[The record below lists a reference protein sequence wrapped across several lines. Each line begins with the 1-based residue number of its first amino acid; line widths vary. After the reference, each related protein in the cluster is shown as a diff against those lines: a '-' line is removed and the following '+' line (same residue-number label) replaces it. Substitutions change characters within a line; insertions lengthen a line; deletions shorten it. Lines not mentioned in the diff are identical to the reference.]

1 MPDADHDRARIRAAF
16 PRLAGAGD
24 DILSL
29 ADYLDRRPER
39 YYTHAAAEA
48 MSDLLAGVRR
58 DHPDLIIRFFLSY
71 HEALKTAFRSMEDIN
86 RLSLQDETLGDIGT
100 DELGRLSALDLV
112 IHPAYLRLTEAVL
125 GVAILPAAQLERRKR
140 AKDELN
146 IGAQARFDELAN
158 GPFAPCLEPFQ
169 RNIRNAIAHGSLIFH
184 EDGVEYRDFKETVT
198 HDVASA
204 FRLFDRAVDVCNGFL
219 LAYRLF
225 FIEAAEFLASADVTI
240 PLPVLIRE
248 LQAQIETPSWRILG
262 ALETRY
268 ADDKPGL
275 RLLVDSS
282 LEDDREVYATTGMTG
297 AVAERLAPGFDMYDI
312 QLQAFGMPKG
322 VGVAMGATLRD
333 LRRRGIRAPMKVAD
347 AFERILVFPRITEQ
361 RADLVPDT
369 FIAGQPLLRRTRLV
383 RKADWLQLDATI
395 VLDMDDMDAAKAYL
409 RAHARDLIATAIK
422 ESRTAA
428 DEPDLRS
435 LPIGAVYMT
444 IFLRDMRQRGLGG
457 IGTNTLCRIIDRP
470 VGPIADWP
478 LYKSIIEMQGR
489 MRIEWNTAPFGDD

>member
-1 MPDADHDRARIRAAF
+1 MPVSNHDRARIRAAF
-16 PRLAGAGD
+16 PRIEAAGD

-39 YYTHAAAEA
+39 FYSRTAAEA
-48 MSDLLAGVRR
+48 MSVLLNSLQLN
-58 DHPDLIIRFFLSY
+58 HPDLLIRFFRSN
-71 HEALKTAFRSMEDIN
+71 HEALKTAFRSMDDIN
-86 RLSLQDETLGDIGT
+86 RLLLQDETLGDIGA

-125 GVAILPAAQLERRKR
+125 GVAILPAAQIERRKR

-146 IGAQARFDELAN
+146 IALQARFEELAN

-169 RNIRNAIAHGSLIFH
+169 RNVRNAIAHGSLVFH

-198 HDVASA
+198 HGVVSA

-219 LAYRLF
+219 LAYRCF
-225 FIEAAEFLASADVTI
+225 FIEAATFLVSANVTV
-240 PLPVLIRE
+240 PLPVVIRE
-248 LQAQIETPSWRILG
+248 LQAQVETPSWRILG

-282 LEDDREVYATTGMTG
+282 LDDDREVYATTGVTG

-322 VGVAMGATLRD
+322 VGVAKGATLSD
-333 LRRRGIRAPMKVAD
+333 LRKRGITTPMKVAD
-347 AFERILVFPRITEQ
+347 AFERILIFPRITEQ
-361 RADLVPDT
+361 RADHVPDA
-369 FIAGQPLLRRTRLV
+369 FVADQPLLRRTRLV
-383 RKADWLQLDATI
+383 RKADWLQLDATV
-395 VLDMDDMDAAKAYL
+395 VLDMDDIEAAKTYL
-409 RAHARDLIATAIK
+409 RVHARDLIATATK
-422 ESRTAA
+422 EARMAA
-428 DEPDLRS
+428 DDPDLLS

-444 IFLRDMRQRGLGG
+444 IFLRDMRQRDLNG

-478 LYKSIIEMQGR
+478 LHKSIIEMQGR